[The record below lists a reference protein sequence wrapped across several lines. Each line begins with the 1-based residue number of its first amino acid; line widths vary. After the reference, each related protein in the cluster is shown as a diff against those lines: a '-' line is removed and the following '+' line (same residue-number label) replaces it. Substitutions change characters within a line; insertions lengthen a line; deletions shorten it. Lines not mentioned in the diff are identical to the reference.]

1 MHPGLF
7 RAVLGLLLAVTAAA
21 ADPEIVPP
29 SGVKFERLRLRELPV
44 FVPRVNGAKGIEVLT
59 RKDITAELR
68 MVTGIDLHERGQ
80 NPLPPPLPRLSCRF
94 ESYSVIDHDWMTEL
108 LDWVRLEEKHLGL
121 NFRAET
127 WDCDD
132 FSIMA
137 NAMAD
142 LAQLKSSQHHPPH
155 LIGRLIVGQANA
167 WAGVPA
173 GGTHEL
179 VIFRSGRAWW
189 VAEPQNGTMASLWEY
204 PNRRHIREI
213 LFN

>member
-1 MHPGLF
+1 MHRGLF
-7 RAVLGLLLAVTAAA
+7 RPALWLLLAVTAAA
-21 ADPEIVPP
+21 ADPEIVPR
-29 SGVKFERLRLRELPV
+29 SGVTFERLRLRELPV
-44 FVPRVNGAKGIEVLT
+44 FVPRVNGAQGIEVLT
-59 RKDITAELR
+59 RKDLLAELR
-68 MVTGIDLHERGQ
+68 MVTGIDLHERGT

-94 ESYSVIDHDWMTEL
+94 EAYSVIDHDWMTAL
-108 LDWVRLEEKHLGL
+108 VDWVRLEEKKLGL
-121 NFRAET
+121 DFRAET

-132 FSIMA
+132 FSLMA

-142 LAQLKSSQHHPPH
+142 LAQLRSDEHQPPR
-155 LIGRLIVGQANA
+155 LIGRLIVAQAGA

-179 VIFRSGRAWW
+179 ILFRSGRAWW
-189 VAEPQNGTMASLWEY
+189 VVEPQNGTMVSLWEY